1 MDPAALS
8 MTGSDI
14 TQLLV
19 AASDGSAGA
28 MDALLPAVYDRLR
41 TEARRQLRRERDD
54 HTLNTT
60 ALVHEAY
67 LKLVDQKR
75 IEWKNRNQFFWVA
88 AQAMRRILVDYAR
101 SRARQKRGSGF
112 TLVPIQEAAVASE
125 EQPELLVALDEALK
139 ILEKQNERQARVV
152 ECRFFAGYSVSETA
166 DILDI
171 SDRTVKRE
179 WAVART
185 RLFQILKEMMGP

>member
-1 MDPAALS
+1 MEAPTIS
-8 MTGSDI
+8 MTRSDI

-19 AASDGSAGA
+19 AASDGNEGA
-28 MDALLPAVYDRLR
+28 MEALLPAVYERLR
-41 TEARRQLRRERDD
+41 TEARRQLRRERSD

-75 IEWKNRNQFFWVA
+75 IQWKNRNQFFWVA

-101 SRARQKRGSGF
+101 GRARQKRGAGF
-112 TLVPIQEAAVASE
+112 TLVPIQEAAVASS
-125 EQPELLVALDEALK
+125 EQPEMLVALDEALK
-139 ILEKQNERQARVV
+139 LLEQQSERQARVV

-166 DILDI
+166 DILEI
-171 SDRTVKRE
+171 SERTVKRE

-185 RLFQILKEMMGP
+185 RLFQTLQTMAEA

>member
-1 MDPAALS
+1 METAALS
-8 MTGSDI
+8 MTRSDI

-19 AASDGSAGA
+19 AASDGSSGA
-28 MDALLPAVYDRLR
+28 MNALLPAVYDRLR
-41 TEARRQLRRERDD
+41 TEARRQLRRERED

-101 SRARQKRGSGF
+101 GRSRQKRGAGF
-112 TLVPIQEAAVASE
+112 VLVPIQEAAVASA
-125 EQPELLVALDEALK
+125 EQPELLVALDEALQ
-139 ILEKQNERQARVV
+139 ILEAQNERQARVV

-185 RLFQILKEMMGP
+185 RLFQILKEMS